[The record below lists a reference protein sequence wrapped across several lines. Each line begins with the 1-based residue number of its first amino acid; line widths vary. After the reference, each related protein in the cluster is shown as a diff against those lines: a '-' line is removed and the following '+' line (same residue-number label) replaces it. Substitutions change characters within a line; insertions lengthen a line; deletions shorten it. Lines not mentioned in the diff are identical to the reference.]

1 MTRVNVMVTN
11 IVLMLSPH
19 LLKQYNIN
27 RTHVL
32 EMEASIC
39 LLTKYL
45 THIKET
51 RAIASVWRHV
61 LQSQIFQCCMRL
73 ALILIACTEAQS
85 LLYLLRVT
93 YVHNIHTIPS
103 LKGYQGSN
111 SFFLSTSKALLRR
124 VFLLEKEVCIGFFFF
139 AWFPVR
145 ELVGTGIVYTPWKRK
160 PFEKGEVILSAK
172 PIERNGQ
179 NRS

>member
-1 MTRVNVMVTN
+1 MTTTRVNVMVTN

-111 SFFLSTSKALLRR
+111 SFFLSTSKTLLRR

-139 AWFPVR
+139 CLVSSSRACGYGYCVYSLKKKTVR
-145 ELVGTGIVYTPWKRK
+145 KRWSHSK
-160 PFEKGEVILSAK
+160 
-172 PIERNGQ
+172 R
-179 NRS
+179 